1 MYEVAEHGGKVAIFN
16 TERVEGDEQSDFI
29 FLGPCEETLP
39 RALFDFAA
47 AKGNGGAAMSDT
59 VLAE

>member
-1 MYEVAEHGGKVAIFN
+1 MYEVAEHGGKVAVFN
-16 TERVEGDEQSDFI
+16 TERVEGDERSDFI

-39 RALFDFAA
+39 RALFDFAT
-47 AKGNGGAAMSDT
+47 AKGNGEATMRDT